1 MTEAEILALINLHIV
16 ANGNNEI
23 TANILR
29 PILQAMLSQPND
41 KIGELTD
48 LDTTDQTSIVNALN
62 EVLNTLSTTFSIHEG
77 TPDPNVTPPATFS
90 IGDWYIR
97 SGTSLYQYNGD
108 IWVLLSSSPSGSVI
122 LAETFTYTSPDNVF
136 VTTNDILSLID
147 VQIGNGCNFD
157 EYATIDNGNEVT
169 IDDSIIFGGEKIKII
184 YTK

>member
-41 KIGELTD
+41 KIGELVD
-48 LDTTDQTSIVNALN
+48 LDTTDKSSIVNAIN
-62 EVLNTLSTTFSIHEG
+62 EIFNVSNSSFDIHTG
-77 TPDPNVTPPATFS
+77 TADPNITPPGTYS
-90 IGDWYIR
+90 IGDWYVR
-97 SGTSLYQYNGD
+97 SGSSIYQYNGD
-108 IWVLLSSSPSGSVI
+108 IWVLLSSSPSGSVV

-136 VTTNDILSLID
+136 ITTNDILSLID

-184 YTK
+184 YTI